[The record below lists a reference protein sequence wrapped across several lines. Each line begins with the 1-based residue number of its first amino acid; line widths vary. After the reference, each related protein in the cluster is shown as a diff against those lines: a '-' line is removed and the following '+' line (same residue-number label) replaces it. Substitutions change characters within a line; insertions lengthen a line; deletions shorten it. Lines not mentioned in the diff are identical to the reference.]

1 MKHSKLLISGLI
13 IGLTLAFSNVYSQT
27 SYSFN
32 EGLNKAKSQNKK
44 ALINICIDSDNW
56 CKKMS
61 TVYGTAKIKSLIEK
75 YFIYIKLNAQGSEKY
90 NYNGNEYTA
99 SELAK
104 QFGVTGYPTHVFLN
118 SDGSVISFKYN
129 GEVTGSFPGY
139 ADENDF
145 ENILKYFSGNKYKD
159 IDLSTVL

>member
-1 MKHSKLLISGLI
+1 MKHSKLFISVLI
-13 IGLTLAFSNVYSQT
+13 IGFSFAFSNVFSQT

-44 ALINICIDSDNW
+44 AVINICIDSDNW

-61 TVYGTAKIKSLIEK
+61 SVYGSAKIKSLLEK

-90 NYNGNEYTA
+90 KYNGKEYTA

-104 QFGVTGYPTHVFLN
+104 LFGVTGYPTHVFLISN
-118 SDGSVISFKYN
+118 GSVISFKYN
-129 GEVTGSFPGY
+129 GEVTGNFPGY

-159 IDLSTVL
+159 TDLSTVL